1 MIAAG
6 QNFSQVEAGATEP
19 ARQDCRTCH
28 QVHTTYTTDD
38 WALETTA
45 PVTMVVSGLT
55 FDKGDSNLC
64 ANCHQARR
72 YMANFVDKTDPTKYA
87 ATSRFNT
94 HLSVQ
99 GDFLMGS
106 GGFGVEGKP
115 GAHYAMQEN
124 SCVAC
129 HMGDGANHLFEA
141 QLATCQKCHTDAED
155 FNINDFE
162 TKIEEKLTELKA
174 ALVAA
179 GLLNEDGSTVPG
191 TYTEKQALALWNY
204 NVIEEDASMG
214 IHNPVYVMALI
225 DASLEALK

>member
-1 MIAAG
+1 
-6 QNFSQVEAGATEP
+6 
-19 ARQDCRTCH
+19 
-28 QVHTTYTTDD
+28 
-38 WALETTA
+38 
-45 PVTMVVSGLT
+45 MVVSGLT

-64 ANCHQARR
+64 VNCHQARR

-87 ATSRFNT
+87 ATSRFNS

-162 TKIEEKLTELKA
+162 TRIEEKLAELKT

-179 GLLNEDGSTVPG
+179 GLLTEDGSTVAG
-191 TYTEKQALALWNY
+191 SYTEKQALALWNY

-225 DASLEALK
+225 NASLEALK